1 MAWAQAC
8 LEIECGVRYTRR
20 FAAGLARRAPDDSL
34 RGSLSS
40 AMWGVVEWRL
50 VVPPNRRTA
59 AFTARHPPSPLALAP
74 KKSSRRRRLIGMG
87 ASTPSRE
94 ATGAEEQQIR
104 PKGAVAIAAGRSV
117 IGMGASTPSR
127 ARRDRRWGAAKT
139 ICRRKELTEV

>member
-1 MAWAQAC
+1 M
-8 LEIECGVRYTRR
+8 
-20 FAAGLARRAPDDSL
+20 
-34 RGSLSS
+34 
-40 AMWGVVEWRL
+40 
-50 VVPPNRRTA
+50 PPNRRTA

-104 PKGAVAIAAGRSV
+104 PKGAVAIVAGRSV
-117 IGMGASTPSR
+117 IGVGASTPSR
-127 ARRDRRWGAAKT
+127 ASDRRWGAAKT